1 MKRMILKGPDFCAVT
16 EDGRLAEYIQEDPK
30 EQSGELLLGKIDRM
44 MPGLNCAFV
53 NIGRK
58 KSGFLPLNETGKTF
72 REGRP
77 KSGETLLLQIRK
89 EETGEKGA
97 FLTRDITLAGTTVI
111 VMPQN
116 RYTGVSS
123 RIENEEERERLT
135 ALGKEISRGRFGLVM
150 RNNASEAGPDE
161 IRAEAEALFSEW
173 GEIRKAAEAG
183 GKPGTVLRKS
193 GAIETLM
200 HDYGARGISGGL
212 EVQAPDADIL
222 RQLSISK
229 QRKVKL
235 PHGGNIVIDRC
246 EAMNVIDVNTAS
258 AATAGDK
265 ERTILETNLEACD
278 ELVIQSRLRDLSGII
293 IIDFI
298 DMDNETDRNLV
309 MNRLRE
315 CFARDRI
322 KTVLHGWTT
331 LGLMEITRKRR

>member
-1 MKRMILKGPDFCAVT
+1 M
-16 EDGRLAEYIQEDPK
+16 
-30 EQSGELLLGKIDRM
+30 
-44 MPGLNCAFV
+44 
-53 NIGRK
+53 
-58 KSGFLPLNETGKTF
+58 
-72 REGRP
+72 
-77 KSGETLLLQIRK
+77 
-89 EETGEKGA
+89 
-97 FLTRDITLAGTTVI
+97 
-111 VMPQN
+111 MPQN

-200 HDYGARGISGGL
+200 HDYGARGISGSL

-235 PHGGNIVIDRC
+235 PHGGNIVIDLC

-278 ELVIQSRLRDLSGII
+278 EIVIQSRLRDLSGII

-298 DMDNETDRNLV
+298 DMDNETDRSLV